1 MKNTINI
8 FSNNKI
14 NFFLKNLLSDYELIF
29 ISFDKVSNIE
39 YKTQANIVIINDYNE
54 LELVDFKNLD
64 ENYLIISSL
73 KNNKLKFR
81 NIKLVNTPLSVNNVI
96 YTIENFLQ
104 NIKIQFHEIFI
115 DSEKITNLKN
125 NSFCYL
131 TKIELEILKHLVRE
145 KETSKNFIKKN
156 ILNLKSNIET
166 NSLES
171 HLTRIRKKMNKIK
184 TNVKINTKS
193 EKLTIT
199 I

>member
-14 NFFLKNLLSDYELIF
+14 KFFLNNLLSDYELNF

-39 YKTQANIVIINDYNE
+39 YKTQANIVIINNYNE

-64 ENYLIISSL
+64 ENYLIISNL
-73 KNNKLKFR
+73 KNNKLKFK

-193 EKLTIT
+193 EKLTIS